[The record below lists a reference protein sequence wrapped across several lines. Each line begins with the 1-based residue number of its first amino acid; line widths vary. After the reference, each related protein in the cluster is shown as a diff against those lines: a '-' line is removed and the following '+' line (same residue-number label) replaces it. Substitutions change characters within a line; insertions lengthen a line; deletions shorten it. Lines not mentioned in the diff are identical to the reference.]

1 MTILKSVFL
10 HPRFN
15 PCRGGY
21 LGRGAEIMVEEDQD
35 EWMSYATADYGGAVD
50 PWDDLVPV
58 DIEENEDEDIDDDDI
73 FEDEIP
79 SLRDL
84 DAPPC
89 PAPMGIR
96 HVIRLGCCN
105 YCLSR
110 IGGRLNEDGLSA
122 EVHGS
127 RIRDE
132 AISRDSALS
141 EIEETY
147 CPFCEDLFQDTENIV
162 VRIIREIGDVE
173 FSSLQMGYH
182 ISKELIEEEDNLRK
196 RFGAR
201 GASPLKSSFATAVEN
216 ALKGKLGEVDFV
228 KESPDVMILVDS
240 LTLRVKAEI
249 RPIFYYG
256 RYRKL
261 AKDVPQTRWPCRAC
275 KGRDGGCESCKGT
288 GLQYLDSV
296 QDLIGEPI
304 REALSAEDT
313 SFHGMGREDI
323 DVRCLGRG
331 RPFVVEVKKPKIRSI
346 DFEQILKQIEQGA
359 EGKVEVDSLRPS
371 NRSEV
376 ARIKETKAEKSYRIR
391 FQVEGEIPEDSESK
405 ILELAGVILEQRTP
419 KRVAHRRSD
428 LVRKRQV
435 ISVENVLIEEKEI
448 QFDVR
453 CQSGTYVK
461 EMVHSDDGRTT
472 PSVAEIL
479 ESECSVLWLDVIEIH
494 AE

>member
-1 MTILKSVFL
+1 
-10 HPRFN
+10 
-15 PCRGGY
+15 
-21 LGRGAEIMVEEDQD
+21 MVEEDQD
-35 EWMSYATADYGGAVD
+35 EWMSYATAGYGGAVD

-58 DIEENEDEDIDDDDI
+58 DSEEEQEDPIDDDDL
-73 FEDEIP
+73 FEDDMP

-105 YCLSR
+105 FCLSR
-110 IGGRLNEDGLSA
+110 IGGRLNSDSSLPEI
-122 EVHGS
+122 HGS
-127 RIRDE
+127 RIREE
-132 AISRDSALS
+132 AISRDPSIA
-141 EIEETY
+141 EIDENY
-147 CPFCEDLFQDTENIV
+147 CPFCEDLFQDIDNIV
-162 VRIIREIGDVE
+162 IRILREIGDVE
-173 FSSLQMGYH
+173 FSTLQMGYH
-182 ISKELIEEEDNLRK
+182 ISKELIEEEDSLRK

-201 GASPLKSSFATAVEN
+201 GAHPLKASFAGAVET
-216 ALKGKLGEVDFV
+216 ALKEKLDEVEMV
-228 KESPDVMILVDS
+228 KEIPDVMILVDS

-249 RPIFYYG
+249 RPVFYYG

-275 KGRDGGCESCKGT
+275 KGRDGGCDSCEGT
-288 GLQYLDSV
+288 GLQYPDSV

-331 RPFVVEVKKPKIRSI
+331 RPFVVEVKKPRIRTI
-346 DFEQILKQIEQGA
+346 DFEQILKLISSRADGKIELDA
-359 EGKVEVDSLRPS
+359 LRPS
-371 NRSEV
+371 NRSEI

-391 FQVEGEIPEDSESK
+391 FDVDGEIPDDSESR
-405 ILELAGVILEQRTP
+405 IHELAGVILEQRTP

-435 ISVENVLIEEKEI
+435 ISVENVLIEDNEI

-479 ESECSVLWLDVIEIH
+479 ESECTVLWLDVIDIH